1 MVKYDQ
7 SFHLKTKLGIGV
19 RDTFRVGMLKFKVLI
34 IFFKLGLT
42 LFTFVLRSS

>member
-19 RDTFRVGMLKFKVLI
+19 HDTSRVGMFKFKVLI
-34 IFFKLGLT
+34 IF
-42 LFTFVLRSS
+42 